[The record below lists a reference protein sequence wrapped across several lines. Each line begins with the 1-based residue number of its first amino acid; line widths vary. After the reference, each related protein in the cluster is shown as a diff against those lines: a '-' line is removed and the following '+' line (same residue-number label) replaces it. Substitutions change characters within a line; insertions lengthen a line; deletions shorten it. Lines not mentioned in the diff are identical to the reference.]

1 MINMTKQKAI
11 EILNDEYNKNIVY
24 RAVLSDT
31 EKRPGIRLYM
41 GKESDH
47 INDVLIALL
56 TAIDAL
62 NADVQ
67 HVEK

>member
-24 RAVLSDT
+24 RAVLSD
-31 EKRPGIRLYM
+31 
-41 GKESDH
+41 KESDH

-56 TAIDAL
+56 TAIDTL
-62 NADVQ
+62 NQANGSDP
-67 HVEK
+67 EWL

>member
-24 RAVLSDT
+24 RAVLSD
-31 EKRPGIRLYM
+31 
-41 GKESDH
+41 KESDH

-56 TAIDAL
+56 TAIDVL
-62 NADVQ
+62 NQENVAGRKPTQ
-67 HVEK
+67 SGCEF